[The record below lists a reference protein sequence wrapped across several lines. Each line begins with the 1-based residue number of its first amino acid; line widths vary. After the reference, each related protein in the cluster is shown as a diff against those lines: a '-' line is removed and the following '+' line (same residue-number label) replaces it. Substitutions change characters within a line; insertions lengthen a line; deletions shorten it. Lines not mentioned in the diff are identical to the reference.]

1 MKVALSFYIINSN
14 RGEML
19 MNNSIIKLLAD
30 QAEQAEQE
38 NNLFVLVAVIIFL
51 LFAALLFIYLASC
64 IIIVKQG
71 TRKIVERFGSYN
83 RTLKEGIHIIFRPF
97 DKIAP
102 VPWNILSISERDEFD
117 KNIVKNRIPFFNDD
131 QRRDARAAKRDLGRI
146 DRSRAYVYK
155 RLEKDIRMLTREK
168 YIDNNDN
175 VMAAYGDSLDMDKI
189 IRNSTGKSMGQVI
202 DGILD
207 AENGL
212 QALEVSYRE
221 MGLDAYR
228 ADEGLVR
235 ELIERDRE
243 REALAAS
250 VKYYPRHQD
259 PHSRRAGL
267 YPMAEN
273 HIQDFV
279 DLRERHIDTSNERV
293 RKLFALKLDSDL
305 HFPKGATEADV
316 LRKNYKILNTTR
328 FSGVN
333 LITKD
338 NASIG
343 ANIVIFFSVTD
354 PFLYYYGVD
363 EPEESLVLLAITTL
377 RNIVSGLT
385 LEEALQARSDIN
397 KQIREELDIAT
408 NNWGIKA
415 NRVEVKEFE
424 LGYSMQKAMDDV
436 LIAEREKRANIL
448 RAEGY
453 RKMKDEQVM
462 AEHIKLRGYE
472 TLEEVSRGPA
482 NKVFIPS
489 DLSDF
494 ITGAHVVADAF
505 AESKKAKEQSQ
516 PEEKPVE

>member
-1 MKVALSFYIINSN
+1 MSFYIINSN
-14 RGEML
+14 RGDMH
-19 MNNSIIKLLAD
+19 MNNSIIKLMDLTPGSNAD
-30 QAEQAEQE
+30 
-38 NNLFVLVAVIIFL
+38 NTIFTVIAIAIFL
-51 LFAALLFIYLASC
+51 LFALLLFIYLACC
-64 IIIVKQG
+64 IVIVKQG

-83 RTLKEGIHIIFRPF
+83 RTLKEGLHIIFRPF

-102 VPWNILSISERDEFD
+102 VPWNILSISERDRFD
-117 KNIVKNRIPFFNDD
+117 KNMTKRRIPFYNDMD
-131 QRRDARAAKRDLGRI
+131 REDSREMRRDYARIERV
-146 DRSRAYVYK
+146 RADIYRK
-155 RLEKDIRMLTREK
+155 MEKDIRVLTREK
-168 YIDNNDN
+168 YIDNSQQ
-175 VMAAYGDSLDMDKI
+175 VSAALSDTLEMDRI
-189 IRNSTGKSMGQVI
+189 CYNTTGKKMSEVI
-202 DGILD
+202 DGVLD
-207 AENGL
+207 AENSL
-212 QALEVSYRE
+212 VALEAAYKE
-221 MGLDAYR
+221 MGLNSYQ
-228 ADEGLVR
+228 ADPGLISD
-235 ELIERDRE
+235 LIERDRE

-250 VKYYPRHQD
+250 VRQYPRHQD

-279 DLRERHIDTSNERV
+279 DLRERHIDTSNEKV
-293 RKLFALKLDSDL
+293 RKLFALKLDNDM
-305 HFPKGATEADV
+305 HFPKGATFVDA
-316 LRKNYKILNTTR
+316 LRKNYKVLNAPTR

-354 PFLYYYGVD
+354 PFCYYYGVD

-385 LEEALQARSDIN
+385 LEEALKARTTIN
-397 KQIREELDIAT
+397 KQIREELDVAT

-462 AEHIKLRGYE
+462 AEHIRLKGYE

-505 AESKKAKEQSQ
+505 KDAKKDDKKEDKK
-516 PEEKPVE
+516 EEEPKASN

>member
-1 MKVALSFYIINSN
+1 
-14 RGEML
+14 
-19 MNNSIIKLLAD
+19 MNNNLIKLLAD
-30 QAEQAEQE
+30 SADQE
-38 NNLFVLVAVIIFL
+38 NKMFVLIAVIIFI
-51 LFAALLFIYLASC
+51 LFAILLFIYLASC

-117 KNIVKNRIPFFNDD
+117 KNMARRRIPFFNDGPS
-131 QRRDARAAKRDLGRI
+131 DAGRI
-146 DRSRAYVYK
+146 ERDRLLLRK
-155 RLEKDIRMLTREK
+155 KLEKDIRLLIREK
-168 YIDNNDN
+168 YIDQSEN
-175 VMAAYGDSLDMDKI
+175 VSAAYADTLDIDGI
-189 IRNSTGKSMGQVI
+189 VLNSTGKHLVEII
-202 DGILD
+202 DTIIVADDKLIS
-207 AENGL
+207 L
-212 QALEVSYRE
+212 QQAYRE
-221 MGLDAYR
+221 IGIDPYR
-228 ADEGLVR
+228 ADKGLV
-235 ELIERDRE
+235 EMLANRE
-243 REALAAS
+243 RMALAAS

-259 PHSRRAGL
+259 PHSRRRGL

-279 DLRERHIDTSNERV
+279 DLRERHIDTSNDRV
-293 RKLFALKLDSDL
+293 RKLFALKLDSSL
-305 HFPKGATEADV
+305 HFGHVGESKEAG
-316 LRKNYKILNTTR
+316 ILAGSNR

-377 RNIVSGLT
+377 RNIISGLT
-385 LEEALQARSDIN
+385 LEEALQARKEIN

-424 LGYSMQKAMDDV
+424 LGFSMQKAMDDV

-453 RKMKDEQVM
+453 RKLKDEEVM
-462 AEHIKLRGYE
+462 SEHIRLKGYE

-505 AESKKAKEQSQ
+505 AETKKAKEQ
-516 PEEKPVE
+516 PKEPKAE